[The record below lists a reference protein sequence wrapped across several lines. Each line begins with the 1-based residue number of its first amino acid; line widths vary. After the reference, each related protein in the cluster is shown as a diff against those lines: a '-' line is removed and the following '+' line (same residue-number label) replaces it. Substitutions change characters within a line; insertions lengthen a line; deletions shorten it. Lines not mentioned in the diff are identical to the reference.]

1 MSGIKS
7 FFSKLPVQVF
17 LFSVVSIY
25 IFLILPR
32 PVENIY
38 DIEVADGYAYLSYG
52 EHGIVALDISDKE
65 NIVEVGDF
73 DTFGS
78 ARGLALRENDLY
90 VADGSNGLVVLDV
103 SDPANIKQ
111 KWHVKEL
118 KDAWDIAFYR
128 DFAYIVDGVKG
139 LYSLEINPFP
149 SKDNGQHV
157 WHNED
162 AEQGLTRIL
171 IDGGKVYTVGIDNN
185 LHFFNIP
192 DGKPA
197 KPNKTTTVTTGAI
210 IKDFVLWESNLYFV
224 ADEMGLAWIKNPGA
238 DTEAPNGNYPI
249 EGGVSSLEIYG
260 DFAFVGIPNRG
271 VVVYDIS
278 NLEHITKISSNDDIK
293 QPTKLIYHDAGLKDD
308 GYLYVGDGEKGF
320 KTVRIEYDAKIPGD
334 AKGEVLGSVED
345 IAVYE
350 KYIYIASCEQGIQVA
365 EFREEKDVIKRGD
378 YKELPGCAVSVA
390 VTKDFLLA
398 AHQEKGLRVY
408 SLDLVL
414 SPKQINDIDTPGSAN
429 DVVIKGEYAYIADG
443 ESGLQVIDWDGIIKE
458 IQLFGY
464 ADLDID
470 DDDKVADA
478 QGIFILNDYAYVAVG
493 DEGLAIVN
501 ISDPGNPELVSTHE
515 VGFFARAVFVY
526 DFPLDD
532 KDRYYAYVVGGED
545 DDVSGL
551 QVIDVTAPASPQD
564 FGPFRDNPEPLVDVF
579 VEGLYLYLLQ
589 ESKGLSLLSIKAP
602 DSLQEIELGEQDGE
616 YSKLTFHDKYIFIG
630 RKRDGFRAI
639 RFEDGG
645 EIAHEFEFSGGWSVN
660 DLDLTGFYA
669 YAADGEKGLRII
681 NLEDPKDP
689 SIVKNFPSIGEIY
702 GITIQNNLAYLASGN
717 KGLEIL
723 NIENRETPIQVGVYE
738 ELKNALDVEVKGK
751 YAYIA
756 NGEDGITIL
765 DIETLSEIKVATEFK
780 EIGSAKDVAI
790 VGEYAFIATGGS
802 GMQVVR
808 IVNPKNPRDLTTDFD
823 LSDSRA
829 ITPSQ
834 YQEHLF
840 IADGSD
846 GAKVFDISTLAEPT
860 IIFDFEG
867 EKNYNSSDVSIMERY
882 FAVAD
887 GENGALIFY
896 YPGEYHIPSW
906 VDTERIGKD
915 GINVNKVNIVDLSPD
930 SPSDFHIV
938 ISDEEGGVKVRTIE
952 KRVGTTFEGFYEAPG
967 NATFKE
973 VFSALKSVVKSTYA
987 SLLDQAGSVTLL
999 NLPKTLIGTSLEQWR
1014 TYIVGRVKT
1023 MISMIVF
1030 AVIFLGVTNFIGLV
1044 LVSGLILPIRTFSS
1058 IREVYRRLSAFMFG
1072 QHGPVVFAEDGKQIE
1087 RDGIR
1092 DVGLGFAKVDACSAV
1107 VIERTAYQPGC
1118 IRGLFLAL
1126 LGRHPREKLRSR
1138 TEDVGIQFTR
1148 TGERVRGVADLRK
1161 QIRLRPGVKAH
1172 TRDGIEVN
1180 TVVFAL
1186 YTLGEPPEVYKVTY
1200 VGEEKPENLRVVETK
1215 LRDPGEEDGQ
1225 YQIQVVDR
1233 LVDILDP
1240 EDKLDI
1246 HRFVRSYSRR
1256 AGLELTET
1264 IDEPNGWRPFRF
1276 YPQRVFA
1283 AIASRP
1289 FDVFKGKRID
1299 WTEIPAHLA
1308 VNTFRELL
1316 AQELYDGLFEPDD
1329 AQSYPLLDLKNLVR
1343 TRMVN
1348 KGILAYQF
1356 IKRADGKQIE
1366 SDQALRESEVIQ
1378 YPEQEFKAR
1387 KELRSRGIKVITAS
1401 FTELQPSI
1409 SDVQSRYMFD
1419 HWRAP
1424 WQQEAVI
1431 IRSDHEL
1438 QAVRMQNQARA
1449 QAQRDMA
1456 YTLSKILSASEFSRE
1471 AMALRVFQALETAAA
1486 DPATQSLLPRD
1497 TIDLMRSLRNMLLP
1511 GDRSFFRE

>member
-17 LFSVVSIY
+17 LFSITSIY
-25 IFLILPR
+25 IFLTLPR

-38 DIEVADGYAYLSYG
+38 DIEVAGGYAYLSYG
-52 EHGIVALDISDKE
+52 EHGIVALDISDKD
-65 NIVEVGDF
+65 NIVEVGNF

-90 VADGSNGLVVLDV
+90 VADGINGLVILDV
-103 SDPANIKQ
+103 SEPADIKQ

-118 KDAWDIAFYR
+118 KDAWDIAVYR
-128 DFAYIVDGVKG
+128 DFAYIVDGEKG
-139 LYSLEINPFP
+139 LYNLEINPFP
-149 SKDNGQHV
+149 SKDAGQKI
-157 WHNED
+157 WSNEE
-162 AEQGLTRIL
+162 AGIGLTRIL
-171 IDGGKVYTVGIDNN
+171 VGDGKIYTIGLDNN
-185 LHFFNIP
+185 LYFFKI
-192 DGKPA
+192 DDPA
-197 KPNKTTTVTTGAI
+197 KPNKTSTVPIGTS
-210 IKDFVLWESNLYFV
+210 IKDFVLWESSLYIV
-224 ADEMGLAWIKNPGA
+224 ADEKGLAWIKNPGA
-238 DTEAPNGNYPI
+238 GTETTDGNHPI
-249 EGGVSSLEIYG
+249 ENSVASLEIYG
-260 DFAFVGIPNRG
+260 DFAFLGVLDTG
-271 VVVYDIS
+271 VVIYDIS
-278 NLEHITKISSNDDIK
+278 NLEHITKISANDEVK
-293 QPTKLIYHDAGLKDD
+293 QPTKLIYHDAGIDEK
-308 GYLYVGDGEKGF
+308 GYLYVGDGDKGF
-320 KTVRIEYDAKIPGD
+320 RTVKVEYDAKIPDD
-334 AKGEVLGSVED
+334 AQGEVLGSVED
-345 IAVYE
+345 IAIYD

-365 EFREEKDVIKRGD
+365 EFGEEKNIINRGD

-390 VTKDFLLA
+390 VTKNFLLA

-408 SLDLVL
+408 SLELVL

-429 DVVIKGEYAYIADG
+429 DVVIKGEYAYVADG
-443 ESGLQVIDWDGIIKE
+443 EGGLQVIDWDGLVRE
-458 IQLFGY
+458 AQLFGN

-470 DDDKVADA
+470 DDDKKADA
-478 QGIFILNDYAYVAVG
+478 QGLFILGNYAYVAIG
-493 DEGLAIVN
+493 EEGLAIVD
-501 ISDPGNPELVSTHE
+501 IREPTDPELISTHE
-515 VGFFARAVFVY
+515 VGFFARSVY
-526 DFPLDD
+526 VQDHILDN
-532 KDRYYAYVVGGED
+532 KDTLYAYVVGGDED
-545 DDVSGL
+545 EASGL

-867 EKNYNSSDVSIMERY
+867 EKNYNSSDVSIMGRY

-896 YPGEYHIPSW
+896 YPGENHIPSW
-906 VDTERIGKD
+906 VDTERIGQN
-915 GINVNKVNIVDLSPD
+915 GSNVNKAKIVDLSPE
-930 SPSDFHIV
+930 SPANYHIV

-952 KRVGTTFEGFYEAPG
+952 KNVETSFEGFYEAPG
-967 NATFKE
+967 NATFNE
-973 VFSALKSVVKSTYA
+973 VFSALKNVVKSTYA
-987 SLLDQAGSVTLL
+987 SLLDQAGSVTLF
-999 NLPKTLIGTSLEQWR
+999 NLPKILIDTSLEQWR
-1014 TYIVGRVKT
+1014 TYIVGRVKD
-1023 MISMIVF
+1023 MLSVSVF
-1030 AVIFLGVTNFIGLV
+1030 AVVFWGVINIIGLV
-1044 LVSGLILPIRTFSS
+1044 LVSGLILPIRTVTSL
-1058 IREVYRRLSAFMFG
+1058 RQVYRRLSAFMLG
-1072 QHGPVVFAEDGKQIE
+1072 RHGPVVFAEDGKQIE
-1087 RDGIR
+1087 RDGAFR
-1092 DVGLGFAKVDACSAV
+1092 DVGPGFVKVDACSAA

-1118 IRGLFLAL
+1118 IGGIILAL
-1126 LGRHPREKLRSR
+1126 LGRHPRENLRSR
-1138 TEDVGIQFTR
+1138 TEDVGIQFTSI
-1148 TGERVRGVADLRK
+1148 GERVRGVADLRK
-1161 QIRLRPGVKAH
+1161 QIRLKPGVKAH

-1180 TVVFAL
+1180 SIVFAL
-1186 YTLGEPPEVYKVTY
+1186 FSLGEPPEEYKITY
-1200 VGEEKPENLRVVETK
+1200 LGDEAPDNLRVVETK
-1215 LRDPGEEDGQ
+1215 LRNSQEEDEQ
-1225 YQIQVVDR
+1225 FQVHVVDE
-1233 LVDILDP
+1233 LVDILDD
-1240 EDKLDI
+1240 EDKKDA
-1246 HRFVRSYSRR
+1246 HRFVQSYRKR
-1256 AGLELTET
+1256 AGLETRAGIEQSG
-1264 IDEPNGWRPFRF
+1264 GWRPFRF
-1276 YPQRVFA
+1276 YDQRVFS
-1283 AIASRP
+1283 AIASRLY
-1289 FDVFKGKRID
+1289 DVDEKRRTD
-1299 WTEIPAHLA
+1299 WESIPAYVA
-1308 VNTFRELL
+1308 VNKFRELL
-1316 AQELYDGLFEPDD
+1316 AEKIYDSLFMPELDEP
-1329 AQSYPLLDLKNLVR
+1329 YPLWDFKNLLR
-1343 TRMVN
+1343 IRMVN
-1348 KGILAYQF
+1348 EGILAYQF
-1356 IKRADGKQIE
+1356 VERTDGKQLE
-1366 SDQALRESEVIQ
+1366 SGQVLREREIVR
-1378 YPEQEFKAR
+1378 YPVREFQAR
-1387 KELRSRGIKVITAS
+1387 KVLRSRGVKIITAG
-1401 FTELQPSI
+1401 FTELKPSLTE
-1409 SDVQSRYMFD
+1409 VQNRYMFD
-1419 HWRAP
+1419 NWRSP

-1438 QAVRMQNQARA
+1438 QAVRMKNQARA

-1456 YTLSKILSASEFSRE
+1456 FTLSKILSASEFSRE
-1471 AMALRVFQALETAAA
+1471 AMALRVFQALEAAAA
-1486 DPATQSLLPRD
+1486 DPATQRLLPRD
-1497 TIDLMRSLRNMLLP
+1497 TIDLIRSLRNLLLP
-1511 GDRSFFRE
+1511 GEASFF